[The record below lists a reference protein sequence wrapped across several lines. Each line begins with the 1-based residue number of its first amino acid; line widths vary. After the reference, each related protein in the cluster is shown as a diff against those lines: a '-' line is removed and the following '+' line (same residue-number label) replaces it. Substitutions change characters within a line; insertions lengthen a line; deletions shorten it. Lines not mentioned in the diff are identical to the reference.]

1 MTSVP
6 SGFFAFKRL
15 SATGFMF
22 EPSAATAT
30 PPNAPVLP
38 PNTAPREAGVR
49 ISGMGGR
56 LNERTL
62 LATDAAFTSRVAS
75 YETRQK
81 RRLPA
86 LSLAILDPGPTPFET
101 SDLQPTKNKAA
112 PT

>member
-22 EPSAATAT
+22 EPSEATAT

-38 PNTAPREAGVR
+38 PNAAPRDAGVR
-49 ISGMGGR
+49 LSGMRGR

-62 LATDAAFTSRVAS
+62 LASDAPLMSRVAC
-75 YETRQK
+75 YETKKQPRFLHHGTGPPK
-81 RRLPA
+81 VP
-86 LSLAILDPGPTPFET
+86 PG
-101 SDLQPTKNKAA
+101 SDHRNSP
-112 PT
+112 